1 MWAIR
6 SPWWSSLGLLFLLS
20 LPSGAQ
26 KKKPAKSAPTAKST
40 PLPPSPPYKPL
51 PVQTKF
57 PPCWAVAFSPDGTR
71 LAVGTYRRVLIYD
84 PTNGNKLSDW
94 TVSTDA
100 IRALAFSPDGTQL
113 AAGTGVPGTSGVVL
127 MLNAS
132 NGQVIRPIK
141 AHDDTVEAVAF
152 AGNQVISAGNDEK
165 VCVSDFSTGQKLG
178 SLTEHVGR
186 CLAVAVPTKTN
197 PQDGGLLFAT
207 GGADKMLKI
216 WDAEKR
222 RVVVNF
228 DQCQSTVWCVAA
240 LMQPGRFVAGSGD
253 GAIRVFGVRADG
265 RARNDKEPAPRTGFQ
280 GQAFGGAHEGG
291 VYAITAAANGQLL
304 ASGGAD
310 HKVKVWNLGRNRM
323 EKEFTDAQGDV
334 WGVAI
339 SPNSQLL
346 AAASVDGH
354 VRVYDLLQNQL
365 VRELPP
371 TEIKP

>member
-6 SPWWSSLGLLFLLS
+6 SPWWSSLGLLLL
-20 LPSGAQ
+20 LPLMAGAQ
-26 KKKPAKSAPTAKST
+26 KKKPAKPTPTKSAP
-40 PLPPSPPYKPL
+40 LPSPPSYKPL
-51 PVQTKF
+51 PVQTQL
-57 PPCWAVAFSPDGTR
+57 PPCWAVAFSPDGSR
-71 LAVGTYRRVLIYD
+71 LAVGTYRRVLTYD
-84 PTNGNKLSDW
+84 TATGNKLTDW
-94 TVSTDA
+94 TVSSEA
-100 IRALAFSPDGTQL
+100 IRSLAFSPDGSQL
-113 AAGTGVPGTSGVVL
+113 AAGTGVPGLSGVIL

-132 NGQVIRPIK
+132 NGQVLRPIK
-141 AHDDTVEAVAF
+141 AHEDTVEAVAF
-152 AGNQVISAGNDEK
+152 SGSQVISAGNDEK
-165 VCVSDFSTGQKLG
+165 VSVSDSSTGQKLG

-186 CLAVAVPTKTN
+186 CLAVAVPNKST

-207 GGADKMLKI
+207 GGADKMLKV

-240 LMQPGRFVAGSGD
+240 LSQAGRFVAGSGD

-265 RARNDKEPAPRTGFQ
+265 RPRDEKEPAPRTGFQ
-280 GQAFGGAHEGG
+280 AQTFGGAHEGG
-291 VYAITAAANGQLL
+291 VFALTAAANGLLL

-323 EKEFTDAQGDV
+323 EKEFTEARGEV

-339 SPNSQLL
+339 SPNSQFL
-346 AAASVDGH
+346 ATASVDGH
-354 VRVYDLLQNQL
+354 VRIYDLLQNQL